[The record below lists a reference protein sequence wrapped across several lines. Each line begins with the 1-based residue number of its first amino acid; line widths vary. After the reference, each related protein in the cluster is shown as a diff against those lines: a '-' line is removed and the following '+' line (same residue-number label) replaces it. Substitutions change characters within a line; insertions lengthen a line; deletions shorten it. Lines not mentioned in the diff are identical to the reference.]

1 MAYAWTNLLT
11 YDENGKMNKI
21 PPGDEVTAAD
31 LSITDEEFAELE
43 FIGAVREQDY
53 PVPEG
58 YDGSPVEY
66 AKEQLFNMAQEGEG
80 FFPPLEVA
88 QLPAYQ
94 EAMDKIGYDPEKGP
108 EEQSLKDT
116 VDEDAEEVAAAT
128 TEASA
133 SAVKPPTQPAS
144 TSAGPTGSLS

>member
-11 YDENGKMNKI
+11 YDSEGKMNKI
-21 PPGDEVTAAD
+21 PPGDAVTAAD

-80 FFPPLEVA
+80 FFPPEVT
-88 QLPAYQ
+88 PPPMYQ

-116 VDEDAEEVAAAT
+116 VDEDAEEKAAAT
-128 TEASA
+128 TDASA
-133 SAVKPPTQPAS
+133 SAVKPPSQPAS